1 MKLDS
6 GFHAMPAIMLSID
19 LILLSPPWTI
29 RAYGAMALST
39 AIAFLYWFWIE
50 YCFSVNGW

>member
-1 MKLDS
+1 
-6 GFHAMPAIMLSID
+6 MPAIMLSID
-19 LILLSPPWTI
+19 LILLSPPWAI